1 LQIDVEARMINKKLT
16 EEAFQ
21 EDISL
26 QITGNLNQ
34 EAINEVFPCYR
45 G

>member
-1 LQIDVEARMINKKLT
+1 MTDKKIT

-26 QITGNLNQ
+26 QIAGNLNQ
-34 EAINEVFPCYR
+34 EVINEVFPCYR

>member
-1 LQIDVEARMINKKLT
+1 MTNKKLT

-26 QITGNLNQ
+26 PITGNLNQ
-34 EAINEVFPCYR
+34 EAINEVFPYYR

>member
-1 LQIDVEARMINKKLT
+1 LQIDVEARMTNKKLT

-34 EAINEVFPCYR
+34 EVINEVFPCCR